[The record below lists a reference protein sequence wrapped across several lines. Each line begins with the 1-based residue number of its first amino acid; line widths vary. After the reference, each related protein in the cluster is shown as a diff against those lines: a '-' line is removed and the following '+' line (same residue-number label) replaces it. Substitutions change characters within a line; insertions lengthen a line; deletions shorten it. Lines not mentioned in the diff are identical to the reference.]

1 MHRNTRARSPRCGAT
16 IASETRMN
24 ETAWFQGSGIAAHD
38 LWWTIASIG
47 LALTLLVLATV
58 VLSLF
63 DRTIWAGMD
72 TGE

>member
-1 MHRNTRARSPRCGAT
+1 
-16 IASETRMN
+16 MN

-47 LALTLLVLATV
+47 LALSLVVLASV
-58 VLSLF
+58 VLNLF

-72 TGE
+72 RERAFRYGIRAFAAVALLCVLFKR